1 MMRKRIVSI
10 YVSVLISQYSLVQSN
25 CGSQISSTCSD
36 NVTTKWNS
44 KFVSDSLKKW
54 IRSLTNITSIL
65 KPNENHTQNHTTAIK
80 FIMSKNGNAGIG
92 IEYIANLDG
101 STKQSI
107 GPTWMKPTNY
117 SSNLFEDGFL
127 YGQENELRE
136 ITGIT

>member
-1 MMRKRIVSI
+1 M
-10 YVSVLISQYSLVQSN
+10 SQYSLVQSY

-36 NVTTKWNS
+36 NLTTKWNS

-54 IRSLTNITSIL
+54 IRSLTNITSLL
-65 KPNENHTQNHTTAIK
+65 KPNENHTQNYTTALK

-92 IEYIANLDG
+92 VEYIANLDC
-101 STKQSI
+101 SSKQSI

-127 YGQENELRE
+127 YGQENALGEM
-136 ITGIT
+136 TGII